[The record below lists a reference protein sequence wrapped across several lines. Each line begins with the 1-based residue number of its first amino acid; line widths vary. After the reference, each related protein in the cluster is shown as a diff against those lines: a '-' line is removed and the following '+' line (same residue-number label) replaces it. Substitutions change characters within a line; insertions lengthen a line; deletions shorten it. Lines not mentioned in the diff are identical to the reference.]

1 MPKPSAD
8 GKVAV
13 APEAL
18 WLQASPGSP
27 ELPTGELR
35 RPRTASFK
43 DPFDD
48 FPVSEESTQL
58 LASSLISRTSSALRM
73 QRAERTHVA
82 QRLLARVVNAAV
94 CLQRM
99 VRGWVTRAQ
108 LRRHWQKAGGAILR
122 RQRLHHSIG
131 DQSPQS
137 VIDSGPPALRL
148 RPQRLQLPLAMPLPP
163 PPINVQPSGEQ
174 RSSMLNRSKSQ
185 MCTLRLLDNASIA
198 GMPDF
203 SPAHFD
209 VCVRESLHDA
219 LYDSGKRHFAAG
231 HLERA
236 LVDFTLVLRQLE
248 RLEKRAAQRE
258 NRAPKFDPEAT
269 DFRNLDD
276 YLDKCTTGIQ
286 RRKRRATA
294 TILDQRAFLASSD
307 GVSAKPSFWTKAQA
321 GCLRCLASVVEV
333 SEILGRIKKEV
344 APAAP
349 PPAAQ
354 STTGPLA
361 GASSWFAQAHAHSG
375 LQGGQV
381 PRESQQC
388 ASHAICSRSAH

>member
-1 MPKPSAD
+1 MN
-8 GKVAV
+8 
-13 APEAL
+13 
-18 WLQASPGSP
+18 
-27 ELPTGELR
+27 
-35 RPRTASFK
+35 
-43 DPFDD
+43 PFVD
-48 FPVSEESTQL
+48 FPVSEDSTQFL
-58 LASSLISRTSSALRM
+58 RPSIISRTSSALRL
-73 QRAERTHVA
+73 QRKERTRKA
-82 QRLLARVVNAAV
+82 QRLLARVIHAAV
-94 CLQRM
+94 YLQRM

-108 LRRHWQKAGGAILR
+108 LRRW
-122 RQRLHHSIG
+122 LHRSIG
-131 DQSPQS
+131 DRSPQS
-137 VIDSGPPALRL
+137 VIDAVPPALW
-148 RPQRLQLPLAMPLPP
+148 LQLPLAMPLPP
-163 PPINVQPSGEQ
+163 PPIRVQPSGEQ

-185 MCTLRLLDNASIA
+185 MCTLRLLDNASIV

-258 NRAPKFDPEAT
+258 NRPPKFDPEVT

-294 TILDQRAFLASSD
+294 TILDQRAFLAGSD
-307 GVSAKPSFWTKAQA
+307 GVSAKPSFWIKAQA

-344 APAAP
+344 APVA

-361 GASSWFAQAHAHSG
+361 GASSWFAG
-375 LQGGQV
+375 QGDQ
-381 PRESQQC
+381 PSRESKQC
-388 ASHAICSRSAH
+388 VSHASGAH